1 MVVSWQKQGRRDLFK
16 LVLQGFQPLVA
27 GEVDGGAQC
36 GVDSVNPVSCSH
48 GAESRARGGVVN
60 FKDLNYYILQ
70 LGPAS

>member
-1 MVVSWQKQGRRDLFK
+1 MVVSWQKQGRGDLFR
-16 LVLQGFQPLVA
+16 LILRGFQPLVA

-36 GVDSVNPVSCSH
+36 GVDSVNPVSYSH
-48 GAESRARGGVVN
+48 GAESRARGGAVN